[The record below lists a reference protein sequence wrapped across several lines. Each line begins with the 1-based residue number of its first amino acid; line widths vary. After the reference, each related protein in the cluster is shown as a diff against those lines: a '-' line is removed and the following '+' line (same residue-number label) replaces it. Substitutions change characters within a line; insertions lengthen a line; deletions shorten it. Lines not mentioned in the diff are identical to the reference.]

1 MQVFPTTDPQAEATA
16 DLVNRL
22 RDDVIPSVTDGRPVA
37 VKVGGLT
44 AAADDFAAY
53 TADRT
58 ARSSW
63 ARC

>member
-1 MQVFPTTDPQAEATA
+1 MQVFPTTDPQDKATA

-22 RDDVIPSVTDGRPVA
+22 RDNVIPAVVGDQVD

-44 AAADDFAAY
+44 AAADDFAELHRAS
-53 TADRT
+53 RC
-58 ARSSW
+58 RSSS